1 MTWSGLCGSC
11 GNARVVESRRGSR
24 FILCELSKV
33 DDRYPKYPMLP
44 VLRCPGYE
52 EEGAGRGE

>member
-11 GNARVVESRRGSR
+11 GNARAVESRRGSR

-52 EEGAGRGE
+52 EEE